1 MITNREISS
10 RAVFEEAL
18 DELVE
23 SARANDVPDEAL
35 AEALRTR
42 AVGVDEGGAE
52 ESSETDR
59 SAAAGDA
66 QR

>member
-10 RAVFEEAL
+10 RALFEEAL

-23 SARANDVPDEAL
+23 SARENDVPDETL
-35 AEALRTR
+35 AEVLRTR
-42 AVGVDEGGAE
+42 ASGVDEGGSE
-52 ESSETDR
+52 ESSEPDG
-59 SAAAGDA
+59 SPAAGDV